1 MQINVRRRLPNRRAS
16 ENFSFEC
23 NGLCYSA
30 TVSRHDD
37 NRLAEIFISNN
48 KPSSQSDVNARDAAV
63 AASLAL
69 QYSCPLGVTLDLLTT
84 ETEGV

>member
-23 NGLCYSA
+23 DGLCYRA

-48 KPSSQSDVNARDAAV
+48 NPPHS
-63 AASLAL
+63 
-69 QYSCPLGVTLDLLTT
+69 PM
-84 ETEGV
+84 